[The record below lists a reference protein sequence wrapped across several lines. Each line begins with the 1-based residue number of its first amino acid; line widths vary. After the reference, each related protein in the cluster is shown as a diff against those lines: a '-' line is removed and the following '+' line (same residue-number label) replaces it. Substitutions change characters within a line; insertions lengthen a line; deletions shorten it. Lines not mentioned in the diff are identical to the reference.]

1 MKRLSIFD
9 KLNIDYYIDNLSDNM
24 KTKLEL
30 VKLLLNEEELKSL
43 SSIQVAYNIARERY
57 IDEYLVKVN
66 PQLAKRAREGAI
78 PLFFKIETIRD
89 LIEKDIL

>member
-9 KLNIDYYIDNLSDNM
+9 KLNVPYYIENLSDNM

-30 VKLLLNEEELKSL
+30 VKLLLDEEELKSL
-43 SSIQVAYNIARERY
+43 SSIQVAYNLARERY

-66 PQLAKRAREGAI
+66 PQLAKKAREGAI
-78 PLFFKIETIRD
+78 PLFYKFEIVKEFINKEGN
-89 LIEKDIL
+89 